1 LSVPTTKAGPFM
13 SAARNAIGLALGSGA
28 ARGLA
33 HIGVLKVLEQAAIPI
48 ACIAGTSIG
57 AFIGALYAAGVP
69 LRQMEKALCDLD
81 WRALTRLIGPT
92 LPTSGLLDGGKVAS
106 FMAELLP
113 VKTFEELAIPLAV
126 TATDVESGEA
136 LVIHQGSLL
145 EGLHAATAFPGIFS
159 PVPRNGR
166 FLVDGG
172 LCNPVPADVAYGMG
186 ARRVIGVS
194 AIPALPK
201 PSEALLQTISSRPP
215 KKHQPLREFLT
226 GAQLEALFHEIWQRG
241 INKQGLPSEKQ
252 SPDRPIRK
260 PPGIFKVC
268 ARSVAIME
276 NQINDLRL
284 EKESIDLLIRP
295 CFDDISLLD
304 FHRAE
309 EAIAAGE
316 AATRQ
321 RLTEIRRLL
330 K

>member
-1 LSVPTTKAGPFM
+1 M
-13 SAARNAIGLALGSGA
+13 SAANKAIGLALGSGA

-69 LRQMEKALCDLD
+69 TEQMEKTLCDLD
-81 WRALTRLIGPT
+81 WRALTRLLGPT

-159 PVPRNGR
+159 PVPRDGR

-201 PSEALLQTISSRPP
+201 PPAALLRTVSPLTPKKHRPLREFFTGAQIEALLQ
-215 KKHQPLREFLT
+215 
-226 GAQLEALFHEIWQRG
+226 EIWQRG
-241 INKQGLPSEKQ
+241 SNKQGASPGKQ
-252 SPDRPIRK
+252 PPNQAKRR

-284 EKESIDLLIRP
+284 EKEAIDLLIRP

-321 RLTEIRRLL
+321 RLPEIRRLL

>member
-1 LSVPTTKAGPFM
+1 MTEPYT
-13 SAARNAIGLALGSGA
+13 AIGLALGSGG

-33 HIGVLKVLEQAAIPI
+33 HIGVLKVLEGEGIPI

-69 LRQMEKALCDLD
+69 TRQMEQALCDLD
-81 WRALTRLIGPT
+81 WRALTRLVVPT
-92 LPTSGLLDGGKVAS
+92 LPTSGLLDGGKVAR

-113 VKTFEELAIPLAV
+113 VQTFEELTIPLAV

-136 LVIHQGSLL
+136 LVIHRGSLL
-145 EGLHAATAFPGIFS
+145 EGLHAATAFPGIFP
-159 PVPRNGR
+159 PVPRDGR

-172 LCNPVPADVAYGMG
+172 LCNPVPADVAYSMG
-186 ARRVIGVS
+186 ARLVIGVS
-194 AIPALPK
+194 AIPELPK
-201 PSEALLQTISSRPP
+201 PPPTLLRESPG
-215 KKHQPLREFLT
+215 QPLKMHRPLRDFFT
-226 GAQLEALFHEIWQRG
+226 GAQLETLLREIWQRG
-241 INKQGLPSEKQ
+241 GNRQ
-252 SPDRPIRK
+252 STEPEQQPPHRPKRR

-284 EKESIDLLIRP
+284 EKEAIDLLIRP
-295 CFDDISLLD
+295 CLDEISLLD

-321 RLTEIRRLL
+321 RLPEILKLL